1 VAQETTLY
9 VVALALCCGALLI
22 IAGMFVSNLLEE
34 YAPRDR
40 QSKFIAIGVGF
51 VVVAGMAL
59 FLGRSMV
66 RLWRFRAWPVRIVL
80 EDGSITLS
88 DPVRLGHPPRVLPL
102 TQLRRCNGYRVES
115 GRYAIV
121 VTKHGARRRI
131 RVDVAAHEGGV
142 VERAAADLQ
151 RAIDRANGKN

>member
-1 VAQETTLY
+1 MDCAPLPVLSYASPINAESADVPTSMDLAFERPSVAQETTLY

-66 RLWRFRAWPVRIVL
+66 RLWRFR
-80 EDGSITLS
+80 
-88 DPVRLGHPPRVLPL
+88 
-102 TQLRRCNGYRVES
+102 
-115 GRYAIV
+115 
-121 VTKHGARRRI
+121 
-131 RVDVAAHEGGV
+131 
-142 VERAAADLQ
+142 
-151 RAIDRANGKN
+151 